1 MFQILEIIREKKPSV
16 PTPLVPSIKP
26 LYSHSPLVPSNRTPS
41 LLVPPLLRLSPL
53 TTPSSPST
61 DQRLLTSIEHHR
73 CRPMPSITLDN
84 NHHDALIPPGT
95 ADRRLLS
102 TIDLRLLS
110 MISTFLSPFERS
122 VYTRFWLNSS
132 TIVSLPNSS
141 LGFVIIGGLRY
152 YPISSFTQSQPPR
165 FNCSSDN

>member
-1 MFQILEIIREKKPSV
+1 
-16 PTPLVPSIKP
+16 
-26 LYSHSPLVPSNRTPS
+26 SPLSNPYILIRRRPLPSKRTPS
-41 LLVPPLLRLSPL
+41 LLVPPLLRISPP

-61 DQRLLTSIEHHR
+61 DERLLPSIEHHR

-84 NHHDALIPPGT
+84 NHDDGDDATIPSGT

-110 MISTFLSPFERS
+110 MTSTFLSRFE
-122 VYTRFWLNSS
+122 RFWLNSC
-132 TIVSLPNSS
+132 TIVSPCNSS

-165 FNCSSDN
+165 FNYSSDN